1 MATEIDTT
9 ETEAL
14 DLTASEE
21 IAAMYVA
28 FLRDGVAPN
37 PEPNLKD
44 IL

>member
-21 IAAMYVA
+21 ISAMYVR
-28 FLRDGVAPN
+28 FLRDGIPANPAPN
-37 PEPNLKD
+37 LSD
-44 IL
+44 LV